1 MLDELFTTMRDHL
14 SQQETKLPAIFRD
27 KWGAISPPQL
37 VTRSLAAA
45 KRAQAVARAGAEA
58 TTCSRGWCTTSACAT
73 RRGPKFFVAA
83 LPFGKRIRSRSCRP
97 RRTPGTHGHGA
108 MACAVAPTHPTS
120 SPLHI
125 AGTRAP
131 RLPQLDRPRRAASA
145 PDAADRRALRASIV
159 AGSTSRNLAAAAAEG
174 EEGRDQ
180 SGTTR
185 VQRPS
190 IERGESQLSHPPRAT
205 PPRLTSPPRRLS
217 RYPRH
222 PQRCSPLARA
232 APPGPAAHPPL
243 PWPPRRRPR
252 RQLDYARAAGERR
265 EQQRRAGAVS
275 AVLAAANAR
284 RDIASAQA
292 GDADLTRMLAES
304 REPAYRHGHEGGREH
319 HEEIAKTWFGQGM
332 RMNSGIYRK
341 IGMQNPGDTRR
352 V

>member
-1 MLDELFTTMRDHL
+1 
-14 SQQETKLPAIFRD
+14 
-27 KWGAISPPQL
+27 
-37 VTRSLAAA
+37 
-45 KRAQAVARAGAEA
+45 
-58 TTCSRGWCTTSACAT
+58 
-73 RRGPKFFVAA
+73 
-83 LPFGKRIRSRSCRP
+83 
-97 RRTPGTHGHGA
+97 
-108 MACAVAPTHPTS
+108 MACAVAPTHPPHHP
-120 SPLHI
+120 PLH
-125 AGTRAP
+125 RYP
-131 RLPQLDRPRRAASA
+131 KLLDYLNSIVRDDASD

-174 EEGRDQ
+174 EEGEDHA
-180 SGTTR
+180 GTTR

-190 IERGESQLSHPPRAT
+190 IERGESQLSRPPRAA
-205 PPRLTSPPRRLS
+205 PPRLTAPPALLS

-222 PQRCSPLARA
+222 PQRCPPLATRSPRPRRSPA
-232 APPGPAAHPPL
+232 APPPLAGGPDGG
-243 PWPPRRRPR
+243 
-252 RQLDYARAAGERR
+252 LDYARAAGERR